1 MFFTGLGAVLKPVL
15 CIYLNGLLTC
25 NFFQE
30 ANTQLM
36 LMFEKISTLQSEVDS
51 KEIAL
56 DDMTT
61 KYNGS
66 NKSVKSLSDR
76 VREVNLVITF

>member
-1 MFFTGLGAVLKPVL
+1 
-15 CIYLNGLLTC
+15 
-25 NFFQE
+25 
-30 ANTQLM
+30 M

-76 VREVNLVITF
+76 VREVNLVIKFYLLRLFIKFFDYNFTYYC

>member
-1 MFFTGLGAVLKPVL
+1 
-15 CIYLNGLLTC
+15 
-25 NFFQE
+25 
-30 ANTQLM
+30 M

-76 VREVNLVITF
+76 VREVNLVIKF